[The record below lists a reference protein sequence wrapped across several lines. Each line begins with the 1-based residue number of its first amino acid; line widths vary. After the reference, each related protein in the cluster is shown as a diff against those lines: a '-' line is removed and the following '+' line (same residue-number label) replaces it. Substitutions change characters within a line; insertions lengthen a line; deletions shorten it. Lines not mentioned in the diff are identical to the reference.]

1 MRLSKLAP
9 GIFLGL
15 LFTTI
20 LMVTPTMALADI
32 AVNYQ
37 WTAPVTGSPVDHYVV
52 QQSVNGGSWT
62 QIATSSST
70 TYTLSAS
77 VGDAHSIRVAGVDA
91 DGRQGVFSVASD
103 PYTPDLGA
111 PGQPG
116 KPIIF

>member
-1 MRLSKLAP
+1 LGFLLTAVLA
-9 GIFLGL
+9 IS
-15 LFTTI
+15 
-20 LMVTPTMALADI
+20 PTMALADV

-37 WTAPVTGSPVDHYVV
+37 WSAPTSGSPVDHYVV
-52 QQSVNGGSWT
+52 QQSVNGGSWS

-91 DGRQGVFSVASD
+91 DGRQGEFSVASD
-103 PYTPDLGA
+103 PYTPDLGT
-111 PGQPG
+111 PGRPG